1 MFSTGP
7 SDQLHL
13 LADGRDAGRGRD
25 PWVSSKNEPFIN
37 YNFPEISK
45 RNHVKIICSFLFEKQ
60 RKDEYESAL
69 RQKLD
74 LMRPKRRPKMSTFPP
89 YKKMPN
95 CEMTL

>member
-1 MFSTGP
+1 MFSTGL

-13 LADGRDAGRGRD
+13 PVDGRDAGRGRD
-25 PWVSSKNEPFIN
+25 PWVSSKNESFII
-37 YNFPEISK
+37 FKKLI